1 MSSFLLLLGGIAP
14 ARAWTGRWT
23 ARWDTYTPDSRR
35 GRAGAWLSRVGAGP
49 VEARRGCHFRAGPD
63 IKRVMMVVVN
73 PQARF
78 DALYR
83 EHSGIVK
90 RYVLRRFDAQSADDV
105 VADVF
110 VICWRRLADVP
121 DDPLPWLLAV
131 ARNVLANRRRRDA
144 RQGALAR
151 VLGFERPLVAT
162 APSDVRSGGEV
173 WRALAA
179 LSARD
184 RELLLLVAWEGLS
197 TARAARVLGVRANT
211 CSARLSRARRRFA
224 RALSA
229 ETQRTGVSSTEVM
242 R

>member
-1 MSSFLLLLGGIAP
+1 
-14 ARAWTGRWT
+14 
-23 ARWDTYTPDSRR
+23 
-35 GRAGAWLSRVGAGP
+35 
-49 VEARRGCHFRAGPD
+49 
-63 IKRVMMVVVN
+63 MMVVD
-73 PQARF
+73 PQTRF
-78 DALYR
+78 DSLYR
-83 EHSGIVK
+83 QHSGTVK
-90 RYVLRRFDAQSADDV
+90 RYVLRRFDAQWADDV

-110 VICWRRLADVP
+110 VVCWRRLEDVP

-131 ARNVLANRRRRDA
+131 ARHVLANRRRRDA

-151 VLGFERPLVAT
+151 VLRFERPPAGN
-162 APSDVRSGGEV
+162 APGDLKPGTEV

-179 LSARD
+179 LSERD

-197 TARAARVLGVRANT
+197 TAGAARVLGVRANT

-229 ETQRTGVSSTEVM
+229 EMQRAGITGTEVM

>member
-1 MSSFLLLLGGIAP
+1 
-14 ARAWTGRWT
+14 
-23 ARWDTYTPDSRR
+23 
-35 GRAGAWLSRVGAGP
+35 
-49 VEARRGCHFRAGPD
+49 
-63 IKRVMMVVVN
+63 MMAD

-83 EHSGIVK
+83 EHSGAVK

-144 RQGALAR
+144 RQSALAR
-151 VLGFERPLVAT
+151 VLGFQRPLAAAAPCDVAPG
-162 APSDVRSGGEV
+162 AEV

-179 LSARD
+179 LSQRD

-197 TARAARVLGVRANT
+197 TARAARVLGLRANT

-229 ETQRTGVSSTEVM
+229 EIQRAGVTGTEVM

>member
-1 MSSFLLLLGGIAP
+1 
-14 ARAWTGRWT
+14 
-23 ARWDTYTPDSRR
+23 
-35 GRAGAWLSRVGAGP
+35 
-49 VEARRGCHFRAGPD
+49 
-63 IKRVMMVVVN
+63 MVVD

-83 EHSGIVK
+83 EHAGAVK

-110 VICWRRLADVP
+110 VICWRRLARVP

-131 ARNVLANRRRRDA
+131 ARNVLANRRRHDA
-144 RQGALAR
+144 REGALAS
-151 VLGFERPLVAT
+151 VLGSERSPVVAAT
-162 APSDVRSGGEV
+162 GDGPPGAEV

-179 LSARD
+179 LSQRD

-197 TARAARVLGVRANT
+197 TARAARVLGVRPNT

-229 ETQRTGVSSTEVM
+229 ETQGTGIPGTEVM